1 MSRHRRQASQSL
13 PASFDITG
21 EEEPPPKV
29 APEGAGHGNA
39 ASNDVHADG
48 GKCVGGDA
56 ARKAL
61 PPGGSSSGVK
71 SKEKPSAVA
80 S

>member
-1 MSRHRRQASQSL
+1 MSGHRRQASQSL
-13 PASFDITG
+13 PASFDVTA

-39 ASNDVHADG
+39 DG
-48 GKCVGGDA
+48 GKSLGGDA

-61 PPGGSSSGVK
+61 PPGGESSGVK